1 MNVQKAIGFARALG
15 FDLPKVA
22 ILAAVET
29 ARTRMPATMDGA
41 ILSKM
46 ADRPQIVGGIVD
58 GPLDLDAAVDPA
70 AARIKHIDSPVAGAA
85 DVLVVPNIEA
95 I

>member
-1 MNVQKAIGFARALG
+1 VNVQKAIGFPRALG
-15 FDLPKVA
+15 FSTCQRSPSW
-22 ILAAVET
+22 AVET
-29 ARTRMPATMDGA
+29 VRTRMPATMDGA

-70 AARIKHIDSPVAGAA
+70 AARIKHIDPPVAGAA
-85 DVLVVPNIEA
+85 DALAVANIEA

>member
-29 ARTRMPATMDGA
+29 VRTRMPATMDGA

-58 GPLDLDAAVDPA
+58 GPLD

-85 DVLVVPNIEA
+85 DVLAMPNIEA

>member
-1 MNVQKAIGFARALG
+1 
-15 FDLPKVA
+15 
-22 ILAAVET
+22 
-29 ARTRMPATMDGA
+29 MDGA

-58 GPLDLDAAVDPA
+58 GPLD

-85 DVLVVPNIEA
+85 DVLAVPNIEA
-95 I
+95 IRFTRLSIWFTITSRSWPTLIPPVWWLERGYQLS

>member
-1 MNVQKAIGFARALG
+1 
-15 FDLPKVA
+15 
-22 ILAAVET
+22 
-29 ARTRMPATMDGA
+29 MPATMNGA

-58 GPLDLDAAVDPA
+58 GPLDLDAAADPA

-85 DVLVVPNIEA
+85 DVLAVPNIEA